1 MTMAKKTNLNIN
13 YISLPNNF
21 PFKKQLKQLLE
32 QIDKESL
39 LVNRPSK
46 KIINERVYSAS
57 IILHGLYECYCCLTS
72 KASLSIPR
80 HKSYYSQTDFTKI
93 TTHSHTVVMTIID
106 ALLSL
111 GWVHQYIGGIKKGK
125 NVITE
130 LKPAGELLKLFESTG
145 IVYQKPKVNS
155 DEVIILRDRDSDKNK
170 FNISVPETREV
181 RLMRKNL
188 KKLNQFIGQHA
199 ICLHMSNERLKE
211 IANDMGRDDYQAEW
225 DFQKKNN
232 KQARVFNFSH
242 VSLRRIFSRGQM
254 NKGGRFYGG
263 WWQFIRSEHRKYIT
277 INGGPVIE
285 VDYSELHPRM
295 MYLENG
301 LKIPAGDMYDIGLEG
316 TEAQKKSKRKI
327 VKVFLNS
334 LLNDE
339 SGRVK
344 LSEEDE
350 ETLGL
355 STKELK
361 MKILDKHPIMMTL
374 LKKGVGLNYQFR
386 DSQIAEKIML
396 RLMDKGILCLP
407 VHDSFIC
414 SLLRDEAQ
422 SLIDTM
428 KEVYMEELGDSPALK
443 GLDLQGED
451 KYKTD
456 FQIKWLPNGEMDREH
471 MFKIHSESIHNKY
484 VQSWRQ
490 AYTAGRQVE
499 VP

>member
-1 MTMAKKTNLNIN
+1 
-13 YISLPNNF
+13 
-21 PFKKQLKQLLE
+21 
-32 QIDKESL
+32 
-39 LVNRPSK
+39 
-46 KIINERVYSAS
+46 
-57 IILHGLYECYCCLTS
+57 
-72 KASLSIPR
+72 
-80 HKSYYSQTDFTKI
+80 
-93 TTHSHTVVMTIID
+93 
-106 ALLSL
+106 
-111 GWVHQYIGGIKKGK
+111 
-125 NVITE
+125 
-130 LKPAGELLKLFESTG
+130 
-145 IVYQKPKVNS
+145 
-155 DEVIILRDRDSDKNK
+155 
-170 FNISVPETREV
+170 
-181 RLMRKNL
+181 
-188 KKLNQFIGQHA
+188 
-199 ICLHMSNERLKE
+199 
-211 IANDMGRDDYQAEW
+211 
-225 DFQKKNN
+225 
-232 KQARVFNFSH
+232 
-242 VSLRRIFSRGQM
+242 
-254 NKGGRFYGG
+254 
-263 WWQFIRSEHRKYIT
+263 
-277 INGGPVIE
+277 
-285 VDYSELHPRM
+285 
-295 MYLENG
+295 
-301 LKIPAGDMYDIGLEG
+301 MYDIGLEG